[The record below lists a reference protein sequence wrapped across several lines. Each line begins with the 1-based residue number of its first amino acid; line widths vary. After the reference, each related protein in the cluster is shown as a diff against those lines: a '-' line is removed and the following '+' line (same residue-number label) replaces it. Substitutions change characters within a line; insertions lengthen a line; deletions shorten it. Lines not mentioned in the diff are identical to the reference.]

1 MIANNEILCEG
12 LRNDNKKSLDAVYA
26 MYHGRIY
33 GFALSYLKDEDD
45 AMDIVQESFIKLW
58 ESRKTLKDGTR
69 LDALIFTVTRNAI
82 LSLFRKRSTE
92 KKYLEYLGNV
102 IQSNNSGAEE
112 LSDFDFLQEKYEA
125 LIPQLPV
132 KRREIFILSRKKGLS
147 NKEIA
152 ELKGISEKT
161 VENHMTLALSF
172 LREHLGQSS
181 VLSVLFYYLFVS

>member
-1 MIANNEILCEG
+1 MVVNNEILCDA
-12 LRNDNKKSLDAVYA
+12 LRSGDKKSLDTVYG
-26 MYHGRIY
+26 MYHERIY

-45 AMDIVQESFIKLW
+45 AMDIVQEAFIKLW
-58 ESRKTLKDGTR
+58 ESRKTLKDDTR
-69 LDALIFTVTRNAI
+69 LDALIFTVTKNAI

-92 KKYLEYLGNV
+92 KKYLNYLGSV
-102 IQSNNSGAEE
+102 TMSNNSGAEE

-125 LIPQLPV
+125 LIPQLPE

-152 ELKGISEKT
+152 EIKGISEKT

-172 LREHLGQSS
+172 LREHLGQSG
-181 VLSVLFYYLFVS
+181 VLSTLFYYLFIG